1 MSNVAIRTVTPKAAA
16 KSIKKAIKELG
27 EKYRDL
33 NNLEGEV
40 NRLKGDI
47 GLIQCY
53 LERAVASVE
62 GTPYEGLV
70 ET

>member
-1 MSNVAIRTVTPKAAA
+1 MTKTKKNSKTNPNL
-16 KSIKKAIKELG
+16 SDIKKAIKELG

-53 LERAVASVE
+53 LERAVAKVE
-62 GTPYEGLV
+62 GTPYEGIV
-70 ET
+70 EA